1 MLIGSCRIP
10 ARGWSGVLALCLL
23 AAGCGRSSS
32 SSLITETDSAGV
44 RILTSL
50 GDGWDAESA
59 WRLELDLEVGDL
71 DGPNAFGR
79 VRDVAV
85 RRAGGMWVLD

>member
-44 RILTSL
+44 RILTSH
-50 GDGWDAESA
+50 GDGWTRNPRGASN
-59 WRLELDLEVGDL
+59 LIS
-71 DGPNAFGR
+71 
-79 VRDVAV
+79 
-85 RRAGGMWVLD
+85 MWVISMGPMPSDEFVT